1 MTSRRAVLSGA
12 LGAVV
17 AGVGGCGRSPRAV
30 QVAVVWSGGELTRF
44 REVVKHYP
52 RPVDV
57 VSTRNDIDAF
67 LSTRYRT
74 ANQPDVAIV
83 PQIGLITDYA
93 RRGWLEPVPAEVS
106 ARFAT
111 PWQEMLTV
119 DSAQYGAWVKA
130 AHKSL
135 VWYSPDRQSEPPPT
149 WAEFVSMVQRLAAAG
164 RPAPLAIGAADGWVL
179 TDWLENLLIGFARA
193 GEYQRLVDG
202 TLAWDSPLVRSAL
215 GQLAAVW
222 AIPGAFP
229 DGIGRAL
236 ITQQEESIIQVTE
249 GRAAMVVEGDFVA
262 ATADKFRPAGAAPLA
277 STRFPAVAGTRPL
290 LVAGD
295 AAVVFNGSSSGRD
308 LVEWLTRPTSFQ
320 SWITAGGYL
329 SPNLLI
335 PPEAYG
341 DARAVTRA
349 AELRDASGTLQFD
362 LSDQLRGSLGGPD
375 GLGSWKILQ
384 DFLAE
389 VTRPDAVDRAV
400 RRLDRAAA
408 QARREAGS

>member
-1 MTSRRAVLSGA
+1 MTSRRAVLGGA
-12 LGAVV
+12 LGSVL
-17 AGVGGCGRSPRAV
+17 AGATGCGGSPRAV

-44 REVVKHYP
+44 REVVRRYP

-106 ARFAT
+106 DRFAA

-119 DSAQYGAWVKA
+119 DNKQYGAWVKG

-135 VWYSPDRQSEPPPT
+135 VWYPSDRMPKPPPT
-149 WAEFVSMVQRLAAAG
+149 WVDFMSTVHALADAG

-179 TDWLENLLIGFARA
+179 TDWLENLLIGFAA
-193 GEYQRLVDG
+193 PGEYQGLVTGDVS
-202 TLAWDSPLVRSAL
+202 WDSRLVRSAL
-215 GQLAAVW
+215 GQLAVVW

-229 DGIGRAL
+229 DGPSRAL
-236 ITQQEESIIQVTE
+236 LTQQEESIIQVTE

-262 ATADKFRPAGAAPLA
+262 GVADKFRPAGTEPLA
-277 STRFPAVAGTRPL
+277 AVRFPTVFGTQPL

-295 AAVVFNGSSSGRD
+295 AAVVFNGSSAGRD
-308 LVEWLTRPTSFQ
+308 LVEWLTRRESFQ
-320 SWITAGGYL
+320 PWIDAGGYL
-329 SPNLLI
+329 SPNLRI
-335 PPEAYG
+335 EPEAYG
-341 DARAVTRA
+341 DRRAAARA
-349 AELRDASGTLQFD
+349 AELRTPVGTLQFD

-384 DFLAE
+384 DFFAE
-389 VTRPDAVDRAV
+389 VARPDAVDRAC
-400 RRLDRAAA
+400 RRLVRAAA
-408 QARREAGS
+408 QARQETGS